1 MKIVQINT
9 VYNVASTGRT
19 TAELHKALVE
29 AGHDSYVVY
38 SQIGVD
44 VPKTSFCMGN
54 KLDRKVHGLL
64 SRIFGKQAYFSVN
77 STKQMLKYLDE
88 VKPDVV
94 HLRNLHGNYIN
105 LPMVLKYL
113 AKNDIAT
120 VITLHDFWF
129 ITGNCVYFNLENC
142 DKWQTQCGNCPNI
155 NNGNPSWFFDR
166 TKEMHQDKIKLF
178 GDIPRLAITG
188 VSKWVADE
196 AKKSPIAEKALVK
209 HIYNWIDF
217 DKFYPRDV
225 EELKKQENPH
235 NKFTVLS
242 AAMIWDPKK
251 GLNNY
256 IALAK
261 QKKDYN
267 FILIGNIPSGIELPS
282 NMKYVGVV
290 SSIDKL
296 AEYYSMA
303 DAFVTF
309 STAETFG
316 KVSAEAMACG
326 TPVVCHNATA
336 CPEILGD
343 GCGYA
348 VEIGDLQGF
357 CDALDEIHK
366 NGKEYYSSKC
376 VEHTRLTFEKTK
388 LTDEYIK
395 LYSQLCEEK

>member
-1 MKIVQINT
+1 MKIVQINS
-9 VYNVASTGRT
+9 VYNIGSTGRIT
-19 TAELHKALVE
+19 KELHSALIK
-29 AGHDSYVVY
+29 AGHESYVVY
-38 SQIGVD
+38 SQTNVD
-44 VPKTSFCMGN
+44 VPETSFCMGN
-54 KLDRKVHGLL
+54 KFDRKLHAFL
-64 SRIFGKQAYFSVN
+64 SRMFGKQAYFSVKA
-77 STKQMLKYLDE
+77 TKKMLNYLDKI
-88 VKPDVV
+88 KPDLV
-94 HLRNLHGNYIN
+94 HLGNFHANYIN
-105 LPMVLKYL
+105 LPMVLEYL

-142 DKWQTQCGNCPNI
+142 NKWQTKCGNCPNI

-178 GDIPRLAITG
+178 GNIPRLAITG
-188 VSKWVADE
+188 VSKWVVNE
-196 AKKSPIAEKALVK
+196 AKKSPIAKNAIVK

-217 DKFYPRDV
+217 DKFYPRSV
-225 EELKKQENPH
+225 EELKKQINPE

-256 IALAK
+256 IALAE

-267 FILIGNIPSGIELPS
+267 FILIGNIPNGTTLPP

-290 SSIDKL
+290 SSTDKI

-316 KVSAEAMACG
+316 LVSAEAMACG
-326 TPVVCHNATA
+326 TPVICHNVTA
-336 CPEILGD
+336 CPEILGED
-343 GCGYA
+343 CGYA
-348 VEIGDLQGF
+348 VEVGDLQGF
-357 CDALDEIHK
+357 SNALDEIYK
-366 NGKEYYSSKC
+366 NGKAYYSEKC
-376 VEHTRLTFEKTK
+376 IKHTRSTFEKST
-388 LTDEYIK
+388 LTSEYIK
-395 LYSQLCEEK
+395 LYSELIEK

>member
-1 MKIVQINT
+1 MKIVQINS
-9 VYNVASTGRT
+9 VYNIASTGRT
-19 TAELHKALVE
+19 TAELHNALVA
-29 AGHDSYVVY
+29 AGHESYVVY
-38 SQIGVD
+38 SKTNID
-44 VPKTSFCMGN
+44 TPETSFCMGN
-54 KLDRKVHGLL
+54 KFDRKVHGLL
-64 SRIFGKQAYFSVN
+64 SRAFGKQAYFSVK

-88 VKPDVV
+88 IKPDIV
-94 HLRNLHGNYIN
+94 HLRNLHANYIN
-105 LPMVLKYL
+105 LPLLLKYL
-113 AKNDIAT
+113 AKNNIAT

-142 DKWQTQCGNCPNI
+142 DKWKTQCGNCPNI
-155 NNGNPSWFFDR
+155 NNGNRSWFFDR
-166 TKEMHQDKIKLF
+166 TKEMHQDKIRLF
-178 GDIPRLAITG
+178 SNIPRLAITG

-196 AKKSPIAEKALVK
+196 AKMSPIADGAIVR

-225 EELKKQENPH
+225 KELKKQENPE

-256 IALAK
+256 IALAE

-267 FILIGNIPSGIELPS
+267 FILMGNIPAGTVLPP

-290 SSIDKL
+290 SSTDKL

-343 GCGYA
+343 GCGYV

-357 CDALDEIHK
+357 SNAIDEIHK
-366 NGKEYYSSKC
+366 KGKEYYSNKC
-376 VEHTRLTFEKTK
+376 VEHTRSTFEKST
-388 LTDEYIK
+388 LISEYIS
-395 LYSQLCEEK
+395 LYSELVEK

>member
-1 MKIVQINT
+1 MRIVQINS

-19 TAELHKALVE
+19 TAELHNAIID
-29 AGHDSYVVY
+29 AGHESYVVY

-44 VPKTSFCMGN
+44 VPDTSFQMGN
-54 KLDRKVHGLL
+54 KFDRKVHGLL
-64 SRIFGKQAYFSVN
+64 SRLFGKQGYFSVG
-77 STKQMLKYLDE
+77 STKQLLKYLDE
-88 VKPDVV
+88 VNPDVV
-94 HLRNLHGNYIN
+94 HLRNLHANYIN
-105 LPMVLKYL
+105 LPMLLTYL

-155 NNGNPSWFFDR
+155 NNGNRSWFFDR
-166 TKEMHQDKIKLF
+166 TKEMHCDKIRLF
-178 GDIPRLAITG
+178 NAIPRLAITG

-196 AKKSPIAEKALVK
+196 AKKSPIAKDVIVK

-217 DKFYPRDV
+217 EKFYSRNI
-225 EELKKQENPH
+225 EELKKQVNPD

-251 GLNNY
+251 GLDNY
-256 IALAK
+256 IALAE
-261 QKKDYN
+261 QKKDYK
-267 FILIGNIPSGIELPS
+267 FILIGRIPEGTVLPP
-282 NMKYVGVV
+282 NMHYVGVV
-290 SSIDKL
+290 SSTDTL

-336 CPEILGD
+336 CPEILGE

-357 CDALDEIHK
+357 ADALDEIQK
-366 NGKEYYSSKC
+366 NGKEYYKNNC
-376 VEHTRLTFEKTK
+376 IEHTRSTFEKST
-388 LTDEYIK
+388 LTSEYIK